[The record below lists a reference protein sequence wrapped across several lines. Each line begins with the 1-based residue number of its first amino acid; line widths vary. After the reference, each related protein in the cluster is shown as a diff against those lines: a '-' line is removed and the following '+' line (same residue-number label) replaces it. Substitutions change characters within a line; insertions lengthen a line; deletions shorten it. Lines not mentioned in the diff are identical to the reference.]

1 MFGDGILTNGDE
13 YNHILDD
20 GPVPS
25 STSNYGLTVPQY
37 DFETFLP
44 NDLSNPPTQ
53 QESSRIE
60 AGTSES
66 FIEEI
71 PHYEEETAIK
81 KELVDY
87 LEKVHIPAHSEIKS
101 NNDAA
106 SGPNGQNPGSVVRGH
121 LVTLKSR
128 EGEEKVFF
136 LKTFKIMPGSDN
148 LYGCAFG
155 GLLDSHFR
163 GSQS

>member
-20 GPVPS
+20 GSVPS

-44 NDLSNPPTQ
+44 NELSTNPPTQ

-60 AGTSES
+60 AGTTSES

-101 NNDAA
+101 NNDTA

-136 LKTFKIMPGSDN
+136 LDPQGN
-148 LYGCAFG
+148 LHPVIGAQFTPVVKVR
-155 GLLDSHFR
+155 F
-163 GSQS
+163 Q